1 MSFNRKKLK
10 SSFILFS
17 ALALTLTACQNGT
30 SGTAAATTTYT
41 AFKCPG
47 SNNVA
52 FPGVSGVRE
61 VYGNE
66 SEVYVTGVY
75 VQYGSNHA
83 FLYKG
88 PVLGG
93 GSCSQFNYPSA
104 PGRTVTSTSLYGPDN
119 NGFGNVTVVGVYTT
133 LESGAIA
140 QQGLLYQGASDGSTI
155 SGYSTLYPA
164 SLVTN
169 PNDYII
175 NTLGH
180 STMGGIV
187 VGNYDTKL
195 ITGQSFIYNIVTN
208 TYYSFNKPGGSA
220 SITLYGVW
228 YNGGTS
234 YTLTGGYSTVAESG
248 INIGFIADWDSTK
261 PNEVANFTTLNYNN
275 LPASEMGTHFE
286 GITSDDNGGYNLAAD
301 WNAPGQ
307 KTTPALAHVARN
319 ADGTFATATWTP
331 FNYYPGSTWTSA
343 NTVYKNY
350 ILGLYQS
357 GNPTVDSG
365 YVATIPQ

>member
-1 MSFNRKKLK
+1 MNHNFGMRKTCL
-10 SSFILFS
+10 ILS
-17 ALALTLTACQNGT
+17 TLAIVLTACQ
-30 SGTAAATTTYT
+30 SGSSGSPATTTYT

-66 SEVYVTGVY
+66 SQVYVTGVY
-75 VQYGSNHA
+75 VQYGSNHG

-93 GSCSQFNYPSA
+93 GTCSQFNYPSGV
-104 PGRTVTSTSLYGPDN
+104 GRTVTSTSLYGPDN
-119 NGFGNVTVVGVYTT
+119 NGFGSVVVTGVYTT
-133 LESGAIA
+133 LESGPIA
-140 QQGLLYQGASDGSTI
+140 QQGLLYQGNPDGSTI

-164 SLVTN
+164 SLTT
-169 PNDYII
+169 DTII

-187 VGNYDTKL
+187 VGNYDTNV
-195 ITGQSFIYNIVTN
+195 ITGKAFIYNIVTN
-208 TYYSFNKPGGSA
+208 TYYAFDKPGGSA
-220 SITLYGVW
+220 SITLYGIW

-234 YTLTGGYSTVAESG
+234 YTLTGGYSVVQESG
-248 INIGFIADWDSTK
+248 INTGFIADWDSTK
-261 PNEVANFTTLNYNN
+261 PNQVSNFTTLSYNN
-275 LPASEMGTHFE
+275 MSVDQIGTHFE
-286 GITSDDNGGYNLAAD
+286 GITTDGNGGYNLAAD
-301 WNAPGQ
+301 WNYPGQ
-307 KTTPALAHVARN
+307 QTTPAFAHISRN
-319 ADGTFATATWTP
+319 TDGTFATATWTP
-331 FNYYPGSTWTSA
+331 FNYYPGSSWTSA

-350 ILGLYQS
+350 ILGLYQN
-357 GNPTVDSG
+357 GDPTVDSG